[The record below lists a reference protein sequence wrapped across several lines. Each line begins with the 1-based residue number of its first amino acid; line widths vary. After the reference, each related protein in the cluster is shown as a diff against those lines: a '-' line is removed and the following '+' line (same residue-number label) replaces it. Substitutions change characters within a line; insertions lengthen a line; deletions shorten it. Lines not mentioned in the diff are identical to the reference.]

1 MIQIHVN
8 PSRVEKVVFVSTSEM
23 EEEFD
28 WAAWIAIKPYVNRMD
43 RRLRKI
49 VRSLKEQSAEKN
61 E

>member
-8 PSRVEKVVFVSTSEM
+8 PARVEKVIFVSRSEM

-43 RRLRKI
+43 RRLQRI
-49 VRSLKEQSAEKN
+49 VRDLGKKKTD
-61 E
+61 